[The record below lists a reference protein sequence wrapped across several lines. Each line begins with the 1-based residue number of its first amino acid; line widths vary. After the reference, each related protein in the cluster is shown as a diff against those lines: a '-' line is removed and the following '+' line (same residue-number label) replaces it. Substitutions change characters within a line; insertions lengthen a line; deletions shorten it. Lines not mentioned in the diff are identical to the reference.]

1 MLTTGCICV
10 QVVITDA
17 SVTGFR
23 FGYVL
28 DTANFLLNNTAT
40 ISGGVLSSN
49 TFGISVGGGV
59 FADSSIRDLLVKGS
73 NYTAVGKPG
82 SGVRWGHLEQF
93 NVKCPFNSTDP
104 GSTSAACPLASGQD
118 ELRALWNRRSE
129 PAAVV
134 AEGERFSPRAYTAAF
149 LERHAADIAAE
160 YGAAAP
166 AA

>member
-1 MLTTGCICV
+1 M
-10 QVVITDA
+10 QVVITGA

-82 SGVRWGHLEQF
+82 SGVRWGQLTQF
-93 NVKCPFNSTDP
+93 DVQCPFNSTDP

-118 ELRALWNRRSE
+118 ELRAMWNRRSLQ

-149 LERHAADIAAE
+149 LERHAAEIAAE
-160 YGAAAP
+160 YEAAAP
-166 AA
+166 SA